1 MKGGVNI
8 DTKSLMF
15 KLQKA
20 LKTKGVIICINTNQ
34 FYSKEQNRFITMYM
48 VKQNKDLLIKTASQI
63 QVVRTLQGIWEE
75 VKDNDQR
82 DR

>member
-20 LKTKGVIICINTNQ
+20 LKSKGIIVYINTSQ
-34 FYSKEQNRFITMYM
+34 FYSEQQDRLITMYSI
-48 VKQNKDLLIKTASQI
+48 VRNKKQIIRTASQLKVI
-63 QVVRTLQGIWEE
+63 TTLQEIWED
-75 VKDNDQR
+75 VK
-82 DR
+82 

>member
-20 LKTKGVIICINTNQ
+20 LKSKGIIVYINTSQ
-34 FYSKEQNRFITMYM
+34 FYSEQQDRLITMYT
-48 VKQNKDLLIKTASQI
+48 VVRNKKQIIRTASQLKVI
-63 QVVRTLQGIWEE
+63 TTLQEIWEE
-75 VKDNDQR
+75 VK
-82 DR
+82 

>member
-20 LKTKGVIICINTNQ
+20 LKTKGKIICINTNQ
-34 FYSKEQNRFITMYM
+34 FYSKEQNRFIRVSSIPYILAFSF
-48 VKQNKDLLIKTASQI
+48 NGLSPLWYFLDLFLKSFIFASP
-63 QVVRTLQGIWEE
+63 
-75 VKDNDQR
+75 KYF
-82 DR
+82 

>member
-20 LKTKGVIICINTNQ
+20 LKSKGIIVYINTSQ
-34 FYSKEQNRFITMYM
+34 FYSEQQDRLITMYSI
-48 VKQNKDLLIKTASQI
+48 VRNKKQIIRTASQLKVI
-63 QVVRTLQGIWEE
+63 TTLQEIWEE
-75 VKDNDQR
+75 VK
-82 DR
+82 

>member
-20 LKTKGVIICINTNQ
+20 LKTKGIILCINISQ
-34 FYSKEQNRFITMYM
+34 FYSIEQDRYITMYT
-48 VKQNKDLLIKTASQI
+48 VVRNKKQLIRTASQI
-63 QVVRTLQGIWEE
+63 QVINKLQEIWEE
-75 VKDNDQR
+75 VKNND
-82 DR
+82 